1 MPASGSPGDLY
12 YEPEREPVKK
22 QSVRTQSDN
31 ERTSTMKVLRAGF
44 LISMMV
50 VMIRPAASKG
60 AESSSFFPKTNEV
73 PGWAK
78 SGETRTFNPDNL
90 YEYVDGDDQRYIQAG
105 VQKTLTS
112 YYKYRD
118 KFEAV
123 VDIYVMN
130 ASAGSRRIFDS
141 ESSAGTELARLGDAA
156 QLSRN
161 TLAFRK
167 GIYFVRIVAYEGSPE
182 VSKAILAL
190 GKAVDGKL
198 GSGKR

>member
-1 MPASGSPGDLY
+1 
-12 YEPEREPVKK
+12 
-22 QSVRTQSDN
+22 
-31 ERTSTMKVLRAGF
+31 MKVLRAGF

-60 AESSSFFPKTNEV
+60 AKGSSFFPKTNEV

-141 ESSAGTELARLGDAA
+141 ESSAGTEPARLGAAA

-161 TLAFRK
+161 TLTFRK

-198 GSGKR
+198 GPGKR